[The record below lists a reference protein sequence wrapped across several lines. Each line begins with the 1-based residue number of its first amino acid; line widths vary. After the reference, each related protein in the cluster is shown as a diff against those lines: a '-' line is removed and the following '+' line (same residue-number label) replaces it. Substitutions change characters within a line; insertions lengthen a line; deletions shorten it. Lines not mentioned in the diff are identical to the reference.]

1 MIFEIKDY
9 PAMHAAIAELCDT
22 LQKSSV
28 PSERV
33 FDSKLVISELVG
45 NVLRHTDGKATLRGE
60 INGEFIELTIHS
72 SVAFLPPEKSR
83 PADVYAESGRGL
95 FLVDSVSEERSCTK
109 DGEIR
114 VRIKMNK

>member
-60 INGEFIELTIHS
+60 INGEFIELTVHS
-72 SVAFLPPEKSR
+72 TVAFLPPEKSR
-83 PADVYAESGRGL
+83 IADVYAESGRGL
-95 FLVDSVSEERSCTK
+95 FLVDALCEKRMLTDEGGILVK
-109 DGEIR
+109 IKIR
-114 VRIKMNK
+114 

>member
-9 PAMHAAIAELCDT
+9 QAMHAAIAKLCDT
-22 LQKSSV
+22 LQKSSI

-45 NVLRHTDGKATLRGE
+45 NVLRHTDGKATLHGE
-60 INGEFIELTIHS
+60 INGEFIELTVYS
-72 SVAFLPPEKSR
+72 STAFLPPEKSR

-95 FLVDSVSEERSCTK
+95 FLVDAVCEKRTLTDEGGILVK
-109 DGEIR
+109 IKIR
-114 VRIKMNK
+114 